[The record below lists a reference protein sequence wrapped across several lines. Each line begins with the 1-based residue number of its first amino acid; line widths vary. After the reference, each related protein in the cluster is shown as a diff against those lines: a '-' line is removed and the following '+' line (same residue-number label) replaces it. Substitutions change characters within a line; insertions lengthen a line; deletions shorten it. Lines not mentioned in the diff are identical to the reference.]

1 MPIHFVGSVTDWSTQ
16 TEYNIPV
23 HVGVQV
29 NSISREVETGEN
41 ATFVHDDIQVA
52 KF

>member
-1 MPIHFVGSVTDWSTQ
+1 MLILFAGSVTDQSTQ

-41 ATFVHDDIQVA
+41 AMFVCDDM
-52 KF
+52 